1 MFGITSWKTTAAGV
15 LPILGAVYD
24 LGNMFVG
31 NGAPDGNKLLFDL
44 GLLSAGI
51 MGFVAKDHNVSNAP
65 SPLVTPKPV
74 P

>member
-1 MFGITSWKTTAAGV
+1 MFGITSWKTTAAGI
-15 LPILGAVYD
+15 LPIIGAVYD

-31 NGAPDGNKLLFDL
+31 GGAPDGNKLLMDL

-65 SPLVTPKPV
+65 APLTNAKTV